1 MEKNKKYVSKP
12 NKKSA
17 VALTFKIIALLLI
30 IAAFT
35 FCLVW
40 TITNWDSVKNITN
53 GANIATQ
60 EDVDKA
66 FKDGYNQGIIDKEN
80 YTSQINDFKEKYEN
94 EKDKNSQLQ
103 KENADKE
110 ALLKKQYEEKLADIQ
125 KQLQEK
131 MDKISILNSQLEAKD
146 QSNAKLTEKV
156 GELQNKITSLTND
169 NADKAT
175 TINQLKNQI
184 SDLKAELNSNL
195 VDKNEFDATIEAYKR
210 QIAELEASLKIYEDY
225 YNQAQENQVIV
236 TFKIGD
242 QVYNLQ
248 TITKGNAPQAVTD
261 PETNDHF
268 VFNGWLL
275 NGTRVNPTECT
286 LNENTTFIADVTYK
300 YDVNYYDE
308 TTVVKTEIIEAG
320 QNATGHTIADT
331 EGKIFE
337 GWSLDG
343 TTLVDPTT
351 TTITA
356 NTNFY
361 AVFTY
366 KYKVT
371 ILNNGSEYYT
381 ELVAAG
387 DSPTLSDFVM
397 PSTGN
402 VSTKNIGFST
412 NGVDILTIADIKNLT
427 ISANSIFTLVSKE
440 RETVKL
446 TDTGKGAP
454 SNSGGYM
461 AKEKIDGDSKCN
473 LINLLGY
480 NEDKIRNNG
489 TYDYRYYYAIKNA
502 KIFLSYGQLKLED
515 GSTIFFDKEYMAEL
529 QAIELSEDNDVVT
542 FNIDTTKDCY
552 KDGKVV
558 GTIDINLSIEFKLV
572 QSTSESPYLHWEVK
586 NSNVNFT
593 SYYFNISTSSYAEV
607 YLNN

>member
-110 ALLKKQYEEKLADIQ
+110 ALLKKQYEEKIADTQ

-131 MDKISILNSQLEAKD
+131 MDNISILNSQLEAKD

-156 GELQNKITSLTND
+156 NELQNKITSLTND
-169 NADKAT
+169 NADKAS

-195 VDKNEFDATIEAYKR
+195 VDKNEFDATIEAYKQ

-275 NGTRVNPTECT
+275 NGIRVNPTECT

-308 TTVVKTEIIEAG
+308 TTVAKTEIIEAG

-371 ILNNGSEYYT
+371 FMSSDNEVIDEQLI
-381 ELVAAG
+381 AAG
-387 DSPTLSDFVM
+387 SCATSPSYSFPKIYGKIAKGWAD
-397 PSTGN
+397 
-402 VSTKNIGFST
+402 
-412 NGVDILTIADIKNLT
+412 NGVLITVSSYEITHDTILKPLYKDAKIITEVTSSVMHQNSDLIMEGYSYYFREASYPSL
-427 ISANSIFTLVSKE
+427 ISANLSLSFNGSMAVGGAIHIRTDNEEPSPNNIEVSLNNE
-440 RETVKL
+440 NNFEQT
-446 TDTGKGAP
+446 
-454 SNSGGYM
+454 
-461 AKEKIDGDSKCN
+461 
-473 LINLLGY
+473 INYVGHF
-480 NEDKIRNNG
+480 R
-489 TYDYRYYYAIKNA
+489 
-502 KIFLSYGQLKLED
+502 
-515 GSTIFFDKEYMAEL
+515 
-529 QAIELSEDNDVVT
+529 DNQV
-542 FNIDTTKDCY
+542 NI
-552 KDGKVV
+552 
-558 GTIDINLSIEFKLV
+558 NFKF
-572 QSTSESPYLHWEVK
+572 YK
-586 NSNVNFT
+586 NSNGYIAFDVV
-593 SYYFNISTSSYAEV
+593 SVSTSLSNNNLGMLKLIVKSGATITYYSNTEVAE
-607 YLNN
+607 